1 MNLRLVESVA
11 RAVLYEG
18 YLLYPYR
25 PSAIKNRQ
33 RFNFGVVYPQ
43 SYGLAHNEPWSMQ
56 TECLVTGDEQTRIDA
71 RVRFLHLLAREKA
84 GGWPSWQE
92 AVERE
97 VIASEIGL
105 GCCAGSGV
113 PYEFP
118 REVKSDNGLVRRQEN
133 VNGLIEIAAEQA
145 ADRLFRLTVRILN
158 LTPWEPASQGGMEAD
173 DEEARSEARA
183 ETMLRALVSA
193 HTILSVR
200 GGEFVSLLD
209 PPEELC
215 EAAAVCRNIGT
226 YPVLVGEEGE
236 RDCLFSSP
244 IILYDYPQIAPESAG
259 DLFDGTEIDEILTLR
274 ILTLTDDE
282 KREMRESDERARRI
296 LERSEALPAEQL
308 LKMHGVLWGRVE
320 PEANDH
326 E

>member
-1 MNLRLVESVA
+1 MNLGLVEKIAS
-11 RAVLYEG
+11 AVLYEG

-25 PSAIKNRQ
+25 PSSIKNRQ

-56 TECLVTGDEQTRIDA
+56 TECLVRGDERTRIDA
-71 RVRFLHLLAREKA
+71 RVRFLHLLAREEA
-84 GGWPSWQE
+84 GGRPSWQE

-97 VIASEIGL
+97 MIASEIVL
-105 GCCAGSGV
+105 RCCEEAGERV

-118 REVKSDNGLVRRQEN
+118 REVKSENGIVRRQEN
-133 VNGLIEIAAEQA
+133 VNGLIEIAVEQVAE
-145 ADRLFRLTVRILN
+145 RLSRLTVRILN
-158 LTPWEPASQGGMEAD
+158 LTPWEPASPGGTED
-173 DEEARSEARA
+173 DDGEARSEARA
-183 ETMLRALVSA
+183 ETMLRALVST
-193 HTILSVR
+193 HTILSTR

-209 PPEELC
+209 PPDELR

-226 YPVLVGEEGE
+226 YPVLIGEEG
-236 RDCLFSSP
+236 DCLLSSP

-282 KREMRESDERARRI
+282 KREMRESDERARQI

-308 LKMHGVLWGRVE
+308 LKMHGALRGLRRAGGE
-320 PEANDH
+320 
-326 E
+326 

>member
-25 PSAIKNRQ
+25 QSAIKNRQ

-56 TECLVTGDEQTRIDA
+56 TECLVMGDEQTRIDA

-97 VIASEIGL
+97 VIASEIDL
-105 GCCAGSGV
+105 RCYEGSEV
-113 PYEFP
+113 SYDFP
-118 REVKSDNGLVRRQEN
+118 REVKSDNGLLRRQEN

-145 ADRLFRLTVRILN
+145 AERLFRLTVRILN
-158 LTPWEPASQGGMEAD
+158 LTHWEPASQGGTEAE
-173 DEEARSEARA
+173 DEEARSKARA
-183 ETMLRALVSA
+183 EIMLRALVST

-209 PPEELC
+209 PSEELR
-215 EAAAVCRNIGT
+215 EGAAVCRNIGT
-226 YPVLVGEEGE
+226 YPVLAGEEGE
-236 RDCLFSSP
+236 RDCLLSSP
-244 IILYDYPQIAPESAG
+244 IILYDYPRIAPESAG

-282 KREMRESDERARRI
+282 KREMRESDEWARRI

-308 LKMHGVLWGRVE
+308 LKMHGVLRGRVE

>member
-1 MNLRLVESVA
+1 MNFTLVENIA

-43 SYGLAHNEPWSMQ
+43 SHGLAHNDSWSMQ
-56 TECLVTGDEQTRIDA
+56 TECLVMGDEQTRIDA
-71 RVRFLHLLAREKA
+71 RVRFLHLLSREKA
-84 GGWPSWQE
+84 GSRPSWQE

-97 VIASEIGL
+97 VIAYEVGL
-105 GCCAGSGV
+105 GRSDSSGM
-113 PYEFP
+113 PYRFP
-118 REVKSDNGLVRRQEN
+118 REVKNDNGTVRRQESI
-133 VNGLIEIAAEQA
+133 NGLIEIAAEHVVE
-145 ADRLFRLTVRILN
+145 RLFRLTVRILN
-158 LTPWEPASQGGMEAD
+158 LTPWEPASQSGTETRG
-173 DEEARSEARA
+173 EEARGEALA
-183 ETMLRALVSA
+183 ELMLRALVST
-193 HTILSVR
+193 HTILSIR

-209 PPEELC
+209 PPGELR

-226 YPVLVGEEGE
+226 YPVLIGEEGE
-236 RDCLFSSP
+236 RDCLLSSP

-282 KREMRESDERARRI
+282 KREMRESDEWARQI

-308 LKMHGVLWGRVE
+308 LKMHGALRGCSE
-320 PEANDH
+320 SEANDH